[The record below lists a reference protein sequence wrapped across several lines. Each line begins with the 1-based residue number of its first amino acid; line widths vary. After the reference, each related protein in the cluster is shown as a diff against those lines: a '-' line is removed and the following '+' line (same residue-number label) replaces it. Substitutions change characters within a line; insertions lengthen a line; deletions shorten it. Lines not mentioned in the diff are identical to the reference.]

1 MEFGEN
7 QIIFQISPEGHVGRY
22 LPIEMISS
30 MDDEMHVILQ
40 EIAQKTAKYM
50 ERLLKEKLGK
60 ESEGPASLLLKGH
73 GKERR

>member
-1 MEFGEN
+1 MIMEFGEN

-40 EIAQKTAKYM
+40 EIAQKTAK
-50 ERLLKEKLGK
+50 
-60 ESEGPASLLLKGH
+60 
-73 GKERR
+73 